1 MLVCASMR
9 CCQPGRSMCGDSCLG
24 DFHCLRAEPVEA
36 KIASKAFLFSGL
48 TPPSPVAGAR
58 RGLRGAAAPAFR
70 TQTQGR
76 HFALPRDAPTRPRPS
91 PLSRQCACAGG
102 GAVCARA
109 RPRPYIRVG
118 AAGAGGAALQTDN
131 EAVIMAR
138 PLILGLL
145 SLLGL
150 LAAAV
155 ASPVLWQKECVK
167 GPEVWCQSIRTA
179 SQCGAVKHCQQNV
192 WNKPAVSSIPCDLC
206 KELVTV
212 AGKVLKDNGTE
223 DEIRSYLE
231 KTCEFL
237 PDPGLVSECKEIV
250 DSYLPVIMD
259 MIKEELDK
267 PEVVCSALALCQ
279 SLQKHLAAMKLQKQ
293 LQTNKIPEL
302 DFSELASPF
311 MANVPLLL
319 YPQDKPK
326 QKLKASGDVCQDCI
340 QLVTDVQE
348 AVKTN
353 SSFVKSLVAHAK
365 EECDRLGPGMSDM
378 CKTYISEYSDLAIQ
392 MMMHMA
398 VFSNARNCF
407 CLQNVMFLAALK
419 KQPKDICAMVG
430 FCSSVKSV
438 PLQPL
443 VPAHVVHEV
452 KMETVEKAVVQEK
465 TFSLCEICET
475 MVKEVTGLLESN
487 KTEEE
492 IVHEMEVVCRLFPG
506 SVKDQCKDFIEVYGQ
521 AVIDMLLEATNPE
534 AVCAMLK
541 CCAAGKLPQQPVV
554 VKPAGGFCDI
564 CKMVVAY
571 ADKELEK
578 NATTA
583 EIEALL
589 EKVCH
594 FLPESVSDQCVQFV
608 EQYEPVVVQLLAEVM
623 DPTFVCT
630 KLGVCESTKEPL
642 LGNDA
647 CVWGPGYWCKN
658 MDTAA
663 QCNAVDHCK
672 RHVWN

>member
-1 MLVCASMR
+1 M
-9 CCQPGRSMCGDSCLG
+9 
-24 DFHCLRAEPVEA
+24 
-36 KIASKAFLFSGL
+36 
-48 TPPSPVAGAR
+48 AR
-58 RGLRGAAAPAFR
+58 RLLALL
-70 TQTQGR
+70 
-76 HFALPRDAPTRPRPS
+76 ALPA
-91 PLSRQCACAGG
+91 
-102 GAVCARA
+102 
-109 RPRPYIRVG
+109 
-118 AAGAGGAALQTDN
+118 
-131 EAVIMAR
+131 
-138 PLILGLL
+138 
-145 SLLGL
+145 L
-150 LAAAV
+150 LAAAA
-155 ASPVLWQKECVK
+155 ASPLAWQKDCAQ
-167 GPEVWCQSIRTA
+167 GPEVWCRSLRA
-179 SQCGAVKHCQQNV
+179 AARCGALKHCQQTV
-192 WNKPAVSSIPCDLC
+192 WSKPSVNSIPCDLC

-237 PDPGLVSECKEIV
+237 PDQSLVSECKEIV

-267 PEVVCSALALCQ
+267 PEVVCSALSLCQ

-293 LQTNKIPEL
+293 LQSNKIPEL

-326 QKLKASGDVCQDCI
+326 QESKGTGDVCRDCI
-340 QLVTDVQE
+340 QLVTDLQE
-348 AVKTN
+348 AVRTN
-353 SSFVKSLVAHAK
+353 ASFVKSLVAHAK
-365 EECDRLGPGMSDM
+365 DECDRLGPGMSDM
-378 CKTYISEYSDLAIQ
+378 CKSYISEYSDLAIQ
-392 MMMHMA
+392 MMMHMD
-398 VFSNARNCF
+398 
-407 CLQNVMFLAALK
+407 Q
-419 KQPKDICAMVG
+419 QPKDICAMVG
-430 FCSSVKSV
+430 FCPSLKSV
-438 PLQPL
+438 PLQKL
-443 VPAHVVHEV
+443 VPAQVVQEV
-452 KMETVEKAVVQEK
+452 KMETVEKTAAQEK
-465 TFSLCEICET
+465 ALSVCEICET
-475 MVKEVTGLLESN
+475 VVKEVTGLLESN

-492 IVHEMEVVCRLFPG
+492 IVHEMEVVCYLFPA
-506 SVKDQCKDFIEVYGQ
+506 SVRDQCKDFIDVYGQ

-534 AVCAMLK
+534 AVCVLLK
-541 CCAAGKLPQQPVV
+541 CCASSKPPQPAV
-554 VKPAGGFCDI
+554 VKPAGGFCDV

-608 EQYEPVVVQLLAEVM
+608 EQYEPVVVQLLAQMM

-630 KLGVCESTKEPL
+630 KLGVCAAAKEPL
-642 LGNDA
+642 LGDDA

-658 MDTAA
+658 METAA

>member
-1 MLVCASMR
+1 
-9 CCQPGRSMCGDSCLG
+9 
-24 DFHCLRAEPVEA
+24 
-36 KIASKAFLFSGL
+36 
-48 TPPSPVAGAR
+48 
-58 RGLRGAAAPAFR
+58 
-70 TQTQGR
+70 
-76 HFALPRDAPTRPRPS
+76 
-91 PLSRQCACAGG
+91 
-102 GAVCARA
+102 
-109 RPRPYIRVG
+109 
-118 AAGAGGAALQTDN
+118 
-131 EAVIMAR
+131 MAR

-155 ASPVLWQKECVK
+155 ASPVLWQKECAK

-179 SQCGAVKHCQQNV
+179 SQCGALKHCQQNV
-192 WNKPAVSSIPCDLC
+192 WSKPAVSSIPCDLC

-212 AGKVLKDNGTE
+212 AGKIIKDNGTE

-259 MIKEELDK
+259 MLKEELDK
-267 PEVVCSALALCQ
+267 PEVVCSALALCH
-279 SLQKHLAAMKLQKQ
+279 SLQKHLASMKLQKQ

-319 YPQDKPK
+319 YPQEEKPK
-326 QKLKASGDVCQDCI
+326 QKPKASGDVCQDCI

-378 CKTYISEYSDLAIQ
+378 CKSYISEYSDLAIQ
-392 MMMHMA
+392 MMMHM
-398 VFSNARNCF
+398 
-407 CLQNVMFLAALK
+407 
-419 KQPKDICAMVG
+419 QPKDICAMVG
-430 FCSSVKSV
+430 FCPSVKSV

-443 VPAHVVHEV
+443 VPAQVVHEV
-452 KMETVEKAVVQEK
+452 KMEIVEKAIVQEKEK

-541 CCAAGKLPQQPVV
+541 CCAASKLPQQPVV

-594 FLPESVSDQCVQFV
+594 FLPESVSEQCVQFV

-630 KLGVCESTKEPL
+630 KLGVCESAKEPL

>member
-1 MLVCASMR
+1 MYQNGDAAST
-9 CCQPGRSMCGDSCLG
+9 
-24 DFHCLRAEPVEA
+24 LRKNP
-36 KIASKAFLFSGL
+36 
-48 TPPSPVAGAR
+48 T
-58 RGLRGAAAPAFR
+58 AAN
-70 TQTQGR
+70 
-76 HFALPRDAPTRPRPS
+76 
-91 PLSRQCACAGG
+91 PL
-102 GAVCARA
+102 
-109 RPRPYIRVG
+109 
-118 AAGAGGAALQTDN
+118 
-131 EAVIMAR
+131 
-138 PLILGLL
+138 
-145 SLLGL
+145 
-150 LAAAV
+150 
-155 ASPVLWQKECVK
+155 LWQKDCVK
-167 GPEVWCQSIRTA
+167 GPEVWCQSLRTA
-179 SQCGAVKHCQQNV
+179 SQCGAVKHCQQTV
-192 WNKPAVSSIPCDLC
+192 WSKPTVNSIPCDLC

-237 PDPGLVSECKEIV
+237 PDQGLVSECKEIV

-267 PEVVCSALALCQ
+267 PEVVCSALSLCQ
-279 SLQKHLAAMKLQKQ
+279 SLQKHLAAVKLQKQ
-293 LQTNKIPEL
+293 LQSNKIPEL

-326 QKLKASGDVCQDCI
+326 QESKGTGDVCKDCI

-348 AVKTN
+348 AVRTN

-365 EECDRLGPGMSDM
+365 DECDRLGPGMSDM
-378 CKTYISEYSDLAIQ
+378 CKSYISEYSDLAIQ
-392 MMMHMA
+392 MMMHMKD
-398 VFSNARNCF
+398 
-407 CLQNVMFLAALK
+407 Q
-419 KQPKDICAMVG
+419 QPKDICAMVG
-430 FCSSVKSV
+430 FCPSLKSV
-438 PLQPL
+438 PLQKL
-443 VPAHVVHEV
+443 VPAQVVHEV
-452 KMETVEKAVVQEK
+452 KMETVEKTAVQEK
-465 TFSLCEICET
+465 TFSVCEICET
-475 MVKEVTGLLESN
+475 VVKEVTGLLESN

-492 IVHEMEVVCRLFPG
+492 IVHEMEVICYLFPM
-506 SVKDQCKDFIEVYGQ
+506 SVKDQCKDFIDVYGQ

-534 AVCAMLK
+534 TVCVMLK
-541 CCAAGKLPQQPVV
+541 CCASNKPPQPVL
-554 VKPAGGFCDI
+554 VKPAGGFCDV

-608 EQYEPVVVQLLAEVM
+608 EQYEPVVVQLLAQMM

-630 KLGVCESTKEPL
+630 KLGVCATAKQPL
-642 LGNDA
+642 LGDDA

-658 MDTAA
+658 METAA

>member
-1 MLVCASMR
+1 
-9 CCQPGRSMCGDSCLG
+9 
-24 DFHCLRAEPVEA
+24 
-36 KIASKAFLFSGL
+36 
-48 TPPSPVAGAR
+48 
-58 RGLRGAAAPAFR
+58 
-70 TQTQGR
+70 
-76 HFALPRDAPTRPRPS
+76 
-91 PLSRQCACAGG
+91 
-102 GAVCARA
+102 
-109 RPRPYIRVG
+109 
-118 AAGAGGAALQTDN
+118 
-131 EAVIMAR
+131 
-138 PLILGLL
+138 
-145 SLLGL
+145 
-150 LAAAV
+150 
-155 ASPVLWQKECVK
+155 
-167 GPEVWCQSIRTA
+167 
-179 SQCGAVKHCQQNV
+179 KHCQQNV
-192 WNKPAVSSIPCDLC
+192 WNKPTVNSIPCDLC

-237 PDPGLVSECKEIV
+237 PDQGLVSECKEIV

-267 PEVVCSALALCQ
+267 PEVVCSALSLCQ

-293 LQTNKIPEL
+293 LQSNKIPEL

-326 QKLKASGDVCQDCI
+326 QKSKGSGDVCQDCI

-348 AVKTN
+348 AVRTN

-378 CKTYISEYSDLAIQ
+378 CKNYISEYSDLAIQ
-392 MMMHMA
+392 MMMHM
-398 VFSNARNCF
+398 
-407 CLQNVMFLAALK
+407 
-419 KQPKDICAMVG
+419 QPKDICAMVG
-430 FCSSVKSV
+430 FCPSVKSV
-438 PLQPL
+438 PLQTL
-443 VPAHVVHEV
+443 VPAQVVHEV
-452 KMETVEKAVVQEK
+452 KMETVEVSADLLFCMFLLCTQKASVQEK

-492 IVHEMEVVCRLFPG
+492 IVHEMEVICYLFPA
-506 SVKDQCKDFIEVYGQ
+506 SVKDQCKDFIGVYGQ
-521 AVIDMLLEATNPE
+521 ALIDMLLEATNPE
-534 AVCAMLK
+534 AVCVMLK
-541 CCAAGKLPQQPVV
+541 CCAANTPPPQPVL

-608 EQYEPVVVQLLAEVM
+608 EQYEPVVVQLLAEMM

-630 KLGVCESTKEPL
+630 KLGVCGSGKQPL
-642 LGNDA
+642 LGDDA

-658 MDTAA
+658 METAA

>member
-1 MLVCASMR
+1 HLPTCFGVEIIQVCN
-9 CCQPGRSMCGDSCLG
+9 CEGTIL
-24 DFHCLRAEPVEA
+24 
-36 KIASKAFLFSGL
+36 FL
-48 TPPSPVAGAR
+48 T
-58 RGLRGAAAPAFR
+58 
-70 TQTQGR
+70 
-76 HFALPRDAPTRPRPS
+76 
-91 PLSRQCACAGG
+91 
-102 GAVCARA
+102 
-109 RPRPYIRVG
+109 
-118 AAGAGGAALQTDN
+118 
-131 EAVIMAR
+131 
-138 PLILGLL
+138 
-145 SLLGL
+145 
-150 LAAAV
+150 AV
-155 ASPVLWQKECVK
+155 ASPVLWQKDCVK
-167 GPEVWCQSIRTA
+167 GPEVWCQSVRTA

-192 WNKPAVSSIPCDLC
+192 WNKPTVSSIPCDLC

-237 PDPGLVSECKEIV
+237 PDQGLVSECKEIV

-267 PEVVCSALALCQ
+267 PEVVCSALSLCQ
-279 SLQKHLAAMKLQKQ
+279 SLQKHLAATKLQKQ
-293 LQTNKIPEL
+293 LQSNKIPEL

-326 QKLKASGDVCQDCI
+326 QKSKGSGDVCQDCI

-348 AVKTN
+348 AVRTN

-378 CKTYISEYSDLAIQ
+378 CKNYISEYSDLAIQ
-392 MMMHMA
+392 MMMHMKD
-398 VFSNARNCF
+398 
-407 CLQNVMFLAALK
+407 Q
-419 KQPKDICAMVG
+419 QPKDICAMVG
-430 FCSSVKSV
+430 FCPSVKSV
-438 PLQPL
+438 PLQTL
-443 VPAHVVHEV
+443 VPAQVVHEV
-452 KMETVEKAVVQEK
+452 KTETVEKASVQEK
-465 TFSLCEICET
+465 SLSLCEICET

-492 IVHEMEVVCRLFPG
+492 IVHEMEVICYLFPA
-506 SVKDQCKDFIEVYGQ
+506 SVKDQCKDFIDVYGQ
-521 AVIDMLLEATNPE
+521 ALIDMLLEATNPE
-534 AVCAMLK
+534 AVCVMLK
-541 CCAAGKLPQQPVV
+541 CCASNKPPQQPVL

-608 EQYEPVVVQLLAEVM
+608 EQYEPVVVQLLAEMM

-630 KLGVCESTKEPL
+630 KLGVCGSAKQPL
-642 LGNDA
+642 LGDDA

-658 MDTAA
+658 METAA

>member
-1 MLVCASMR
+1 
-9 CCQPGRSMCGDSCLG
+9 
-24 DFHCLRAEPVEA
+24 
-36 KIASKAFLFSGL
+36 
-48 TPPSPVAGAR
+48 
-58 RGLRGAAAPAFR
+58 
-70 TQTQGR
+70 
-76 HFALPRDAPTRPRPS
+76 
-91 PLSRQCACAGG
+91 
-102 GAVCARA
+102 
-109 RPRPYIRVG
+109 
-118 AAGAGGAALQTDN
+118 
-131 EAVIMAR
+131 MAWR
-138 PLILGLL
+138 LL
-145 SLLGL
+145 CLLGL

-155 ASPVLWQKECVK
+155 ASPVLWQKDCVK
-167 GPEVWCQSIRTA
+167 GPEVWCQSVRTA

-192 WNKPAVSSIPCDLC
+192 WNKPTVNSIPCDLC

-237 PDPGLVSECKEIV
+237 PDQGLVSECKEIV

-279 SLQKHLAAMKLQKQ
+279 SLQKHLAAVKLQKQ
-293 LQTNKIPEL
+293 LQSNKIPEL

-326 QKLKASGDVCQDCI
+326 QKSKGSGDVCQDCI
-340 QLVTDVQE
+340 KLVTDVQE
-348 AVKTN
+348 AVRTN

-365 EECDRLGPGMSDM
+365 EECDRLGPEMSDM
-378 CKTYISEYSDLAIQ
+378 CKNYISEYSDLAIQ
-392 MMMHMA
+392 MMMHM
-398 VFSNARNCF
+398 VRS
-407 CLQNVMFLAALK
+407 
-419 KQPKDICAMVG
+419 QPKDICAMVG

-438 PLQPL
+438 PLRTL
-443 VPAHVVHEV
+443 VPAQVVHEV
-452 KMETVEKAVVQEK
+452 KMETVEKASVQEK
-465 TFSLCEICET
+465 ALSLCEICET

-492 IVHEMEVVCRLFPG
+492 IVHEMEVVCYLFPA
-506 SVKDQCKDFIEVYGQ
+506 SVKDQCKDFIDVYGQ
-521 AVIDMLLEATNPE
+521 ALVDMLLEATNPE
-534 AVCAMLK
+534 AVCVMLK
-541 CCAAGKLPQQPVV
+541 CCAASKPPPPPVV

-564 CKMVVAY
+564 CKMVVSY

-608 EQYEPVVVQLLAEVM
+608 DQYEPVVVQLLAEMM

-630 KLGVCESTKEPL
+630 KLGVCGSAKQPL
-642 LGNDA
+642 LGDDA

-658 MDTAA
+658 METAA

>member
-1 MLVCASMR
+1 M
-9 CCQPGRSMCGDSCLG
+9 
-24 DFHCLRAEPVEA
+24 A
-36 KIASKAFLFSGL
+36 KSS
-48 TPPSPVAGAR
+48 
-58 RGLRGAAAPAFR
+58 
-70 TQTQGR
+70 
-76 HFALPRDAPTRPRPS
+76 
-91 PLSRQCACAGG
+91 
-102 GAVCARA
+102 
-109 RPRPYIRVG
+109 
-118 AAGAGGAALQTDN
+118 
-131 EAVIMAR
+131 
-138 PLILGLL
+138 LL
-145 SLLGL
+145 CLLGL

-155 ASPVLWQKECVK
+155 ASPVLWQKDCAK
-167 GPEVWCQSIRTA
+167 GPEVWCQSLRAA

-192 WNKPAVSSIPCDLC
+192 WNKPTVSSIPCDLC

-212 AGKVLKDNGTE
+212 VGKVLKDNGTE

-237 PDPGLVSECKEIV
+237 PDQGLVSECKEIV

-259 MIKEELDK
+259 MIKEELDN

-293 LQTNKIPEL
+293 LQSNKIPEL

-326 QKLKASGDVCQDCI
+326 QKSKGSGDVCQDCI

-348 AVKTN
+348 AVRSN

-365 EECDRLGPGMSDM
+365 EECDRLGPEMSDM
-378 CKTYISEYSDLAIQ
+378 CKNYISEYSDLAIQ

-398 VFSNARNCF
+398 VFSNAGIS
-407 CLQNVMFLAALK
+407 LQNVMLLAALK

-430 FCSSVKSV
+430 FCPSVKSV
-438 PLQPL
+438 PLQTL
-443 VPAHVVHEV
+443 VPAQVVHEV
-452 KMETVEKAVVQEK
+452 KTEIVEKPSVQEK
-465 TFSLCEICET
+465 TLSLCEICET

-492 IVHEMEVVCRLFPG
+492 IVHEMEVICYLFPA
-506 SVKDQCKDFIEVYGQ
+506 SVKDQCKDFIDVYGQ
-521 AVIDMLLEATNPE
+521 ALIDMLLEATSPE
-534 AVCAMLK
+534 AVCVMLK
-541 CCAAGKLPQQPVV
+541 CCATNKPPQQPVL
-554 VKPAGGFCDI
+554 VKPAGGFCDV

-578 NATTA
+578 NATTS

-594 FLPESVSDQCVQFV
+594 FLPQSVSDQCVQFV

-630 KLGVCESTKEPL
+630 KLGVCGSAKRPL
-642 LGNDA
+642 LGDDA

-658 MDTAA
+658 METAA

>member
-1 MLVCASMR
+1 M
-9 CCQPGRSMCGDSCLG
+9 
-24 DFHCLRAEPVEA
+24 
-36 KIASKAFLFSGL
+36 I
-48 TPPSPVAGAR
+48 
-58 RGLRGAAAPAFR
+58 
-70 TQTQGR
+70 
-76 HFALPRDAPTRPRPS
+76 
-91 PLSRQCACAGG
+91 LSF
-102 GAVCARA
+102 
-109 RPRPYIRVG
+109 
-118 AAGAGGAALQTDN
+118 
-131 EAVIMAR
+131 
-138 PLILGLL
+138 
-145 SLLGL
+145 
-150 LAAAV
+150 AAV
-155 ASPVLWQKECVK
+155 ASPVLWQKDCVK
-167 GPEVWCQSIRTA
+167 GPEVWCQSVRTA

-192 WNKPAVSSIPCDLC
+192 WNKPTVNSIPCDLC

-237 PDPGLVSECKEIV
+237 PDQGLVSECKEIV

-267 PEVVCSALALCQ
+267 PEVVCSALSLCQ

-293 LQTNKIPEL
+293 LQSNKIPEL

-326 QKLKASGDVCQDCI
+326 QKSKGSGDVCQDCI

-348 AVKTN
+348 AVRTN

-378 CKTYISEYSDLAIQ
+378 CKNYISEYSDLAIQ
-392 MMMHMA
+392 MMMHMVRSVEYNTCFQLIGVLCA
-398 VFSNARNCF
+398 VFSNAGICF
-407 CLQNVMFLAALK
+407 CLQNVMLLDALK

-430 FCSSVKSV
+430 FCPSVKSV
-438 PLQPL
+438 PLQTL
-443 VPAHVVHEV
+443 VPAQVVHEV
-452 KMETVEKAVVQEK
+452 KMETVEKASVQEK

-492 IVHEMEVVCRLFPG
+492 IVHEMEVICYLFPA
-506 SVKDQCKDFIEVYGQ
+506 SVKDQCKDFIGVYGQ
-521 AVIDMLLEATNPE
+521 ALIDMLLEATNPE
-534 AVCAMLK
+534 AVCVMLK
-541 CCAAGKLPQQPVV
+541 CCAANKPPPQPVL

-608 EQYEPVVVQLLAEVM
+608 EQYEPVVVQLLAEMM

-630 KLGVCESTKEPL
+630 KLGVCGLAKQPL
-642 LGNDA
+642 LGDDA

-658 MDTAA
+658 METAA